1 MSPGYTLVSCSVRMT
16 TSSIAA
22 NLTGACDRARTVL
35 LGSARMDPAHLTV
48 NGIDVAYLESGPADG
63 PLALCLHGFPDHAP
77 TWRPLMADLA
87 AAGYHAVAPWMRGYS
102 PTGLAPD
109 GNYQVASLALD
120 AVAIADALAGDGD
133 AVLIGHDWG
142 AIASYT
148 AVGHRPDRFRRLVT
162 LAVPHTGALGAVFLS
177 PVQLQRSFYMFVFQ
191 TPLAEMVVPNDDFAF
206 IDYLWSYWSPG
217 YTPDPAFMRALKDT
231 LGAPGSTAAAVGYYR
246 ARLWTTPPDPA
257 LAEVSAAGNGP
268 MPIPTLYLHGED
280 DGCMGVEVAARAVLD
295 TLLPEG
301 SDVQIVPG
309 TGHFLHLEQPA
320 GVNRRIMEFLAR

>member
-1 MSPGYTLVSCSVRMT
+1 MT
-16 TSSIAA
+16 E
-22 NLTGACDRARTVL
+22 
-35 LGSARMDPAHLTV
+35 PAHVTV
-48 NGIDVAYLESGPADG
+48 NGIDFAYLEAGPSDG

-77 TWRPLMADLA
+77 TWEPLMADLA
-87 AAGYHAVAPWMRGYS
+87 AAGHHAVAPWMRGYS
-102 PTGLAPD
+102 PTALAPD

-120 AVAIADALAGDGD
+120 AIGIADALAGDAG

-162 LAVPHTGALGAVFLS
+162 LAVPHTAALGAVFLS

-217 YTPDPAFMRALKDT
+217 YTPDPAFMRGLKDT
-231 LGAPGSTAAAVGYYR
+231 LAAPGSTEAAIGYYR
-246 ARLWTTPPDPA
+246 AMLGTTPPDPA

-268 MPIPTLYLHGED
+268 MPVPTLYLHGQD
-280 DGCMGVEVAARAVLD
+280 DGCMGVELADRALLD
-295 TLLPEG
+295 ALLPEG
-301 SDVQIVPG
+301 SDVQIVPAS
-309 TGHFLHLEQPA
+309 GHFLHLEQPA
-320 GVNRRIMEFLAR
+320 DVNARILDFLTRP